1 MHCYCPLLFPILL
14 FASPTLQYRMEI
26 VWPNVFGWIWV
37 HVMGLY
43 GSTLLL
49 DMKLKTG
56 LWLVITLWM
65 TAMVWTEDM
74 LGGVNNIHI

>member
-1 MHCYCPLLFPILL
+1 
-14 FASPTLQYRMEI
+14 MEI

-56 LWLVITLWM
+56 LWLVMTLWM
-65 TAMVWTEDM
+65 TAIVWTKDEDEDG
-74 LGGVNNIHI
+74 LVLILCTYIGCDWWCP